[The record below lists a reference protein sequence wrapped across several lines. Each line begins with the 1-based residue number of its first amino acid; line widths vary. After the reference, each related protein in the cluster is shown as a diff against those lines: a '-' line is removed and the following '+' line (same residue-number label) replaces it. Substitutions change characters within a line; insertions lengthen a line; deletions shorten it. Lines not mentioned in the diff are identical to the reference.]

1 MRKVLVTG
9 GAGFIGSALVDRL
22 LAEGHRVDVVDSLS
36 SGSLANLSEA
46 RRVAGRDLSF
56 YQLDVRSRE
65 VTELI
70 VRSQP
75 EVVFHLAAQPSVSA
89 SLTDAALDA
98 DVNIVGTLRVAEA
111 ARAAGTRKFVVASS
125 ASAVYGDVEAAE
137 LPLTE
142 QRGRRPRTPHGLGKH
157 AIDGYLV
164 ALREYLGLEF
174 TSLVLGSVYGRR
186 DVHGV
191 VGVWAHCVARGERC
205 VVFGD
210 GSQTRDFVF
219 VDDVVDGLVRAA
231 SQGNGLVLNI
241 GTGVETSLT
250 ALHGQLVE
258 AAGAAGMEVS
268 GASAGPV
275 SAPARM
281 GDARRC
287 SLDSSRAGIHLDWHS
302 WTPLSQG
309 LTAVMVSV
317 REGRSAPSAAYGV
330 IDPSPVAPAED
341 AQD

>member
-1 MRKVLVTG
+1 VAQVLVTG

-22 LAEGHRVDVVDSLS
+22 LAGGHQVDLVDSLA
-36 SGSLANLSEA
+36 SGSLANLAEA

-70 VRSQP
+70 VRRRP

-125 ASAVYGDVEAAE
+125 ASAVYGDVDAGE

-142 QRGRRPRTPHGLGKH
+142 QRARRPRSPHGLGKH
-157 AIDGYLV
+157 AVDGYLV

-191 VGVWAHCVARGERC
+191 VGVWAHCLVRGQPC
-205 VVFGD
+205 LVFGD

-219 VDDVVDGLVRAA
+219 VDDVVDALVRAA

-250 ALHGQLVE
+250 ALHGQLAQ
-258 AAGAAGMEVS
+258 AAADAGIDVPP
-268 GASAGPV
+268 AGPV
-275 SAPARM
+275 SAPPRT

-287 SLDSSRAGIHLDWHS
+287 ALDAGRAGIHLDWHS
-302 WTPLSQG
+302 WTPLAQG
-309 LTAVMVSV
+309 LAAVMASV
-317 REGRSAPSAAYGV
+317 VEGRSA
-330 IDPSPVAPAED
+330 SPAGEGGNDGSTPAPAEESGE
-341 AQD
+341 